1 MQTWLVILN
10 VVVVAL
16 NGILLTIVWVSGS
29 FFKGYGMK
37 KGEHVATTEDLQL
50 ILKEVKE
57 VTRTQEEIKR
67 QISGRQ
73 RLWELKREI
82 AYDILKTTGTI
93 GHLFAVICSKSE
105 TVLQPTTQQAYRLKL
120 TDELSTLSVRFRESL
135 ETLWQLEGTS
145 QIVYNIGIAYGLQR
159 LVNAGAALQSPP
171 SHRPKKNKA
180 KLKQSSFR
188 SVQRL
193 LNCCRR
199 NSRQTRRFLFRCSC
213 SQALGG

>member
-1 MQTWLVILN
+1 MQTWLAIAN
-10 VVVVAL
+10 VVVVVL
-16 NGILLTIVWVSGS
+16 NGILLAIVLVSGS

-37 KGEHVATTEDLQL
+37 KGERVATTEDLQL

-120 TDELSTLSVRFRESL
+120 TDELSTLSVRFTESL

-145 QIVYNIGIAYGLQR
+145 QIVYDIGIAYGLQR
-159 LVNAGAALQSPP
+159 LANAGAALHTAAISSSKEEQS
-171 SHRPKKNKA
+171 KA
-180 KLKQSSFR
+180 QTKFIQVRVEVTELLQAQLK
-188 SVQRL
+188 
-193 LNCCRR
+193 
-199 NSRQTRRFLFRCSC
+199 
-213 SQALGG
+213 ADA